1 MQGVF
6 TSVFFETGFGK
17 DYLALHWDKPTHYG
31 VFAAFFM
38 PFVKRAPFTVVLIA
52 LCVRS
57 VHCGVINLATLLHF
71 GASEQRSC
79 GRDSLAVYRT

>member
-1 MQGVF
+1 MQRVF

-17 DYLALHWDKPTHYG
+17 GYLALHWDKPTHYG

-38 PFVKRAPFTVVLIA
+38 PFVKRAPFAMVLIA
-52 LCVRS
+52 LAARS

-71 GASEQRSC
+71 GACEQGS
-79 GRDSLAVYRT
+79 G